1 MDMALYA
8 LLKNTLDSQ
17 SECKTWNGYRI
28 EVVDELPE
36 VQNTNTIY
44 LVKLGATEETIFL
57 VTTDGTNLVTTD
69 GDKLTD
75 KEQ

>member
-8 LLKNTLDSQ
+8 LLKNTLENQ

-44 LVKLGATEETIFL
+44 LVKLGATEETIYL

-69 GDKLTD
+69 GDELTG

>member
-44 LVKLGATEETIFL
+44 LVKLETIYL

-69 GDKLTD
+69 GDELTC
-75 KEQ
+75 KE